1 MNGPP
6 RLLLRTLAFAFV
18 TVDAILAIVFLVL
31 MVDARGRVRT
41 TEAEKLQDSARV
53 FLAFEAR
60 RQQEQLATIASLAE
74 NPTLK
79 AALDTYY
86 AETRFGS
93 LSSDQEVALHDT
105 VDREAQKLAELTGAQ
120 ILAIID
126 KAGTVFVSAGADR
139 EQWPRNGRVR
149 YSSKTTQMLGGGA
162 REAFEGVALLRAGAS
177 RVSGAAL
184 RLDNDRDVGSLVLAT
199 SLDSRYARQVASLSN
214 AGVAIKIN
222 DVITATTVPDV
233 VARDLLE
240 LGREPDS
247 AEILGG
253 EEFAV
258 RTLYSSGEVRVYTL
272 SSIDAAARTATRD
285 ALVTLAMVAFG
296 AIILAAL
303 SSLWL
308 AGELT
313 RPIKLLAGEAEVLT
327 TARDLNRKLHLTG
340 SSREVDALAAAFN
353 ALIEGLSTAEAETR
367 AAYLG
372 AIRALAAAL
381 DARDPYTAG
390 HSERVSVL
398 AVLMGRHMNLGAQEL
413 DVLRLGALLHDI
425 GKIGLADEILRK
437 PGALTSDE
445 FEQIKRHPVLG
456 ARILRQVP
464 FFAPHT
470 PIVELHHERPDGL
483 GYPLGLRGDEI
494 PLAARIVH
502 VADAFDAMTSARA
515 YRPARG
521 YPVAIAELRRHSGT
535 QFDAASVDALIAALP
550 TTATL
555 HETELQ
561 ELLGRQLA

>member
-1 MNGPP
+1 MTGPP

-53 FLAFEAR
+53 FLAFETR

-93 LSSDQEVALHDT
+93 LSSEQEVALHDT
-105 VDREAQKLAELTGAQ
+105 VDREAEKLADLTGTQ
-120 ILAIID
+120 ILAILD
-126 KAGTVFVSAGADR
+126 RGGNVFVSAGADR
-139 EQWPRNGRVR
+139 EQWPRNDHVQ
-149 YSSKTTQMLGGGA
+149 YASKTTQLLDGGA
-162 REAFEGVALLRAGAS
+162 RETFEGVALLQTGAS
-177 RVSGAAL
+177 RVAGATL
-184 RLDNDRDVGSLVLAT
+184 RLDNDRDVGSLILAT
-199 SLDSRYARQVASLSN
+199 SLDRRYARQVADLSN

-222 DVITATTVPDV
+222 DRIAATTVPEV
-233 VARDLLE
+233 VASDLLE
-240 LGREPDS
+240 LGREPD
-247 AEILGG
+247 ATEILNG
-253 EEFAV
+253 EEYAV
-258 RTLYSSGEVRVYTL
+258 RTLYSSGPVRVYTL

-296 AIILAAL
+296 AIILAGL

-327 TARDLNRKLHLTG
+327 AARDLSRKLHLTG
-340 SSREVDALAAAFN
+340 TSREVDALAAAFN
-353 ALIEGLSTAEAETR
+353 ALIEGLSAAEAETR

-381 DARDPYTAG
+381 DARDPYPAG

-398 AVLMGRHMNLGAQEL
+398 SVLMGRHLKLDAHEL

-437 PGALTSDE
+437 PGGLTSDE

-464 FFAPHT
+464 FFAPHL

-521 YPVAIAELRRHSGT
+521 YPIAIAELRRHSGT

-561 ELLGRQLA
+561 ELLGRRLA

>member
-53 FLAFEAR
+53 FLAFETR

-139 EQWPRNGRVR
+139 EQWPRNDHVQ

-162 REAFEGVALLRAGAS
+162 RETFEGVALLQAGAS

-222 DVITATTVPDV
+222 ERITATTVPDV

-247 AEILGG
+247 TEILGG
-253 EEFAV
+253 DEYAV
-258 RTLYSSGEVRVYTL
+258 RTLYSSGPVRVYTL
-272 SSIDAAARTATRD
+272 TSIDAAARTATRD

-296 AIILAAL
+296 AIVLAAL

-398 AVLMGRHMNLGAQEL
+398 AVLMGRHMNLGPQEL

-464 FFAPHT
+464 FFAPHM
-470 PIVELHHERPDGL
+470 PIVELHHERPDGQ

-535 QFDAASVDALIAALP
+535 QFDAAAVDALIAALP

-561 ELLGRQLA
+561 ELLGRRLA